1 MNPKTVGRPARE
13 IAEGAGLII
22 PKEHPC
28 KVLIGEAKKELI
40 GMTYPMSLEKLSPV
54 LGMFRASDFK
64 DAVEVA
70 KTCIHMSGKGHTAS
84 IHTAY
89 EAQDRIEYFCNTI
102 QAGRLVVNQPSA
114 HGGIGDLYNF
124 TLDPTLT
131 IGCGSHGGNSISENV
146 GVKHLLNYKK
156 VVIKRENMLWLKTPT
171 KIYFNYG
178 CLGEALKELHRFKK
192 CFFVTD
198 RVLFDLGYSDWVVK
212 PLEKAGVQCQ
222 YFFDVAPD
230 PDLACCAKCL
240 K

>member
-212 PLEKAGVQCQ
+212 PLEKAGV
-222 YFFDVAPD
+222 
-230 PDLACCAKCL
+230 
-240 K
+240 